1 MKSSRR
7 LSVFAATLVF
17 LFGCSDPERS
27 RFVQLCVE
35 NGDSAER
42 CRCTY
47 DNLKQEVGTV
57 DAEFIDFV
65 ADFAKWGLREGDTG
79 LDRFQIM
86 KKYELD
92 ETEFVDLA
100 EIVGGTMIRA
110 LGSCRG

>member
-1 MKSSRR
+1 MKSLRQ
-7 LSVFAATLVF
+7 LSILATALF
-17 LFGCSDPERS
+17 LIIGCSNPERS

-42 CRCTY
+42 CRCTF
-47 DNLKQEVGTV
+47 DNLKEEVGTV
-57 DAEFIDFV
+57 DAEFVDFV

-86 KKYELD
+86 EKYELQ
-92 ETEFVDLA
+92 EAEFVNLA